1 MLCESHQCKFH
12 ATCKIEICPAEY
24 NTLVTFL
31 LLEVVSDLRGGVVVG
46 RDGGRGGGV
55 DGAPRQE
62 VEDDEAVL
70 VRHQPVQ
77 VRLPDPV

>member
-1 MLCESHQCKFH
+1 MRKV
-12 ATCKIEICPAEY
+12 AY
-24 NTLVTFL
+24 L
-31 LLEVVSDLRGGVVVG
+31 LLQVVPDLRGGVVVG
-46 RDGGRGGGV
+46 GDGGGGGGV

-62 VEDDEAVL
+62 VQDDQAVL